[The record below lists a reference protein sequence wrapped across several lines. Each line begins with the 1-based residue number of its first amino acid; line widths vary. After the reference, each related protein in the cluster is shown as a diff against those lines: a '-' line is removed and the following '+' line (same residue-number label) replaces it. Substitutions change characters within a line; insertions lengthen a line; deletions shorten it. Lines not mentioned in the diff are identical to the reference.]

1 MDLRRRADQGTF
13 KPTEPDIEPTIMD
26 LEVRLY
32 NDFKRF
38 APGKKHV
45 FRMACAAGDTVGNV
59 FNALNI
65 PQDAQAVILLNG
77 RRALMETPIL
87 PQSRLV
93 VFAPVSGG

>member
-1 MDLRRRADQGTF
+1 
-13 KPTEPDIEPTIMD
+13 MD

-32 NDFKRF
+32 NDFKKF
-38 APGKKHV
+38 APGKAHV
-45 FRMACAAGDTVGNV
+45 FRMAFTAGDTVGNI

-65 PQDAQAVILLNG
+65 PQDTHAVILLNG
-77 RRALMETPIL
+77 RRAHMDTPIL